1 MVMKDLCE
9 KIKWEQTRTLETGQ
23 VVTTGCEG
31 EIVKRVLLGQAMIHV
46 LFSEIVDVENI
57 ALLGHALTWITG
69 TELNKSKVLS
79 DFEYNALYP

>member
-31 EIVKRVLLGQAMIHV
+31 NIIILKANDFRLDSHFSVKL
-46 LFSEIVDVENI
+46 
-57 ALLGHALTWITG
+57 LTWKILLYLVMLSLG
-69 TELNKSKVLS
+69 LQVLI
-79 DFEYNALYP
+79 F

>member
-31 EIVKRVLLGQAMIHV
+31 NISNHLILRIIMTF
-46 LFSEIVDVENI
+46 FSEIVDVENI
-57 ALLGHALTWITG
+57 ALPGYALTRITG
-69 TELNKSKVLS
+69 TELENPP
-79 DFEYNALYP
+79 E

>member
-31 EIVKRVLLGQAMIHV
+31 NIINQVILRMIHDI
-46 LFSEIVDVENI
+46 FQ
-57 ALLGHALTWITG
+57 
-69 TELNKSKVLS
+69 
-79 DFEYNALYP
+79 

>member
-31 EIVKRVLLGQAMIHV
+31 EIPIRMTLIKI
-46 LFSEIVDVENI
+46 LFQ
-57 ALLGHALTWITG
+57 
-69 TELNKSKVLS
+69 
-79 DFEYNALYP
+79 

>member
-31 EIVKRVLLGQAMIHV
+31 KTRNHESYNMTFVEIIL
-46 LFSEIVDVENI
+46 
-57 ALLGHALTWITG
+57 
-69 TELNKSKVLS
+69 SKI
-79 DFEYNALYP
+79 F

>member
-31 EIVKRVLLGQAMIHV
+31 NILNRVILRMIHDI
-46 LFSEIVDVENI
+46 FQ
-57 ALLGHALTWITG
+57 
-69 TELNKSKVLS
+69 
-79 DFEYNALYP
+79 

>member
-31 EIVKRVLLGQAMIHV
+31 NIETHSHLFLFLANSLAQVLYTVYSIHY
-46 LFSEIVDVENI
+46 
-57 ALLGHALTWITG
+57 
-69 TELNKSKVLS
+69 SKLYLS
-79 DFEYNALYP
+79 